1 MIDKF
6 GNAFYLIIYLA
17 HFIIVGSYAYQ
28 LVFETKK
35 FLSDIIK
42 GFLIFYFTLVLFW
55 IDTHPNIF
63 LLPFKFFYEWA
74 FSDLWRGYFYILV
87 NGDYYFYK
95 DIPKSYLLTNIIY
108 KSPEYFLV
116 SYLLFFGILIGSKSF
131 FTEKFRLFYY

>member
-1 MIDKF
+1 MPTIAAIGTGINLFFLGSLLPLVVFFIFEKF
-6 GNAFYLIIYLA
+6 IYKK
-17 HFIIVGSYAYQ
+17 FDFKEI
-28 LVFETKK
+28 ETKK
-35 FLSDIIK
+35 FLSDILK

-116 SYLLFFGILIGSKSF
+116 SYLLFFWNLDWF
-131 FTEKFRLFYY
+131 

>member
-1 MIDKF
+1 MEKYNFFDPILLYKP
-6 GNAFYLIIYLA
+6 
-17 HFIIVGSYAYQ
+17 
-28 LVFETKK
+28 E
-35 FLSDIIK
+35 FLCV
-42 GFLIFYFTLVLFW
+42 Y
-55 IDTHPNIF
+55 NIF
-63 LLPFKFFYEWA
+63 LLPLKFFYEWA

-131 FTEKFRLFYY
+131 FVEKFRLFYYKLFWELLPFYLVLVF